1 MTGEETTGTT
11 TRAAA
16 GRASRRAVLGAA
28 VAAAA
33 PLAAGPGGRRRAA
46 AQGTPVAAGADDD
59 RAAAILALARA
70 SFAEEQLQALLVRVV
85 ENGQEVATLA
95 LGEAMSGVPATPA
108 MRVRNGAVA
117 FSYLALLLLRYVD
130 QGRCG
135 LDDPVGRWLPDLP
148 HADAV
153 TLRMLASMTS
163 GYPDYVPD
171 ADFDT
176 EIYANPFRQWR
187 PEELIAIGLRQG
199 QRFDPGTAFE
209 YSHTNFVILGR
220 ALEAIGIGPLGTL
233 MRREVLDPLGLRD
246 TVDSDTPAIP
256 EPVLHVLSGERKQA
270 LGVPAATR
278 FVEESTYWNPSWT
291 TAQGAVQVTTIADMT
306 ATAIAVGEGTLLTP
320 ESHAAM
326 TTPLPAGF
334 GRKIDGCAAC
344 FAVGEVFNYGLGLVL
359 KGPWQLQNPAFAAC
373 EGIEAYL
380 PSRRLALG
388 VVATYRQEVWDAG
401 GTNTRGR
408 ANERVYSA
416 LSALLAPE
424 SPLAGPK

>member
-1 MTGEETTGTT
+1 MTVGTT
-11 TRAAA
+11 TGSA
-16 GRASRRAVLGAA
+16 GGTGGGRVSRRAALAAA
-28 VAAAA
+28 VVAAVPAG
-33 PLAAGPGGRRRAA
+33 AAGPGRRAA

-59 RAAAILALARA
+59 RAAAILALARKA
-70 SFAEEQLQALLVRVV
+70 FAEEQLQALLVRVV
-85 ENGQEVATLA
+85 ENGAEVATLA
-95 LGEAMSGVPATPA
+95 LGESMPGVPATPE

-171 ADFDT
+171 AGFDR
-176 EIYANPFRQWR
+176 EIYADPFRQWR
-187 PEELIAIGLRQG
+187 PEELVAIGLRQG
-199 QRFDPGTAFE
+199 QRFAPGTSFE
-209 YSHTNFVILGR
+209 YSHTNFVVLGR
-220 ALEAIGIGPLGTL
+220 ALEAIGVGPLDTL
-233 MRREVLDPLGLRD
+233 MRREVLGPLGLRD
-246 TVDSDTPAIP
+246 TVNSDTPAIP

-278 FVEESTYWNPSWT
+278 FVEESTYWSPSWT
-291 TAQGAVQVTTIADMT
+291 TAQGAIQSTTIADMT

-326 TTPLPAGF
+326 TTPLPEGF
-334 GRKIDGCAAC
+334 GRRIDGCAAC
-344 FAVGEVFNYGLGLVL
+344 FAVDARFNYGLGLVL
-359 KGPWQLQNPAFAAC
+359 QGPWQLQNPAFAAC

-380 PSRRLALG
+380 PARRLALA
-388 VVATYRQEVWDAG
+388 VVATYRQEVWDAA

-408 ANERVYSA
+408 ADERLCAA

-424 SPLAGPK
+424 SPLTGPK